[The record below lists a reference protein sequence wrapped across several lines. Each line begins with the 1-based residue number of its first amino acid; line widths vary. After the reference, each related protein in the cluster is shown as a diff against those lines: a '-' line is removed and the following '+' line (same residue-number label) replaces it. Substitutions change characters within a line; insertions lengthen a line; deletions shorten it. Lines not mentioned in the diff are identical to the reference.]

1 MRRLARCLWLFLSCV
16 AWSILAETTKGVSH
30 AKWPKANH
38 ECAATETGS
47 VICCALEAVDT
58 GAARPESERSQNAQ
72 RNYERY
78 LALARAEA
86 QIGNTVAAENYYQYA
101 EHYFR
106 SMSSDR
112 ERT

>member
-1 MRRLARCLWLFLSCV
+1 MA
-16 AWSILAETTKGVSH
+16 
-30 AKWPKANH
+30 KANH
-38 ECAATETGS
+38 ECAPTQTGS
-47 VICCALEAVDT
+47 VICCTLEAVDI
-58 GAARPESERSQNAQ
+58 ACRPPRAEGSQNAR

-86 QIGNTVAAENYYQYA
+86 QIGNSVGAENYYQYA

-112 ERT
+112 EGT